1 MGVWAFCHIRSHP
14 SGFVADLHYR
24 PSLHVLGAGRGE
36 GIFSLGKN
44 NSLRSDI
51 FFLSGKYSFPPSVE
65 PLWHRIRKTN

>member
-1 MGVWAFCHIRSHP
+1 MGHVRFHP
-14 SGFVADLHYR
+14 FGLVSGFNYG
-24 PSLHVLGAGRGE
+24 PSLVDLGAGRGE

-51 FFLSGKYSFPPSVE
+51 FFLSGKNSFPPSVE